1 LSIGAFAEGFEF
13 YLDGKGYFK
22 ADDKFAAFRV
32 ARAVTETMGSA
43 GISSRKNIAAE
54 RPIVVMCIGT
64 DRSTGDS
71 LGPLV
76 GDMLVKWRLNGI
88 HVYGTL
94 DNPVHARNLKETLVN
109 ALALH
114 PGAYLVAV
122 DASLGVLDHVGCI
135 TVGKGPIKPG
145 AGLKKELP
153 AVGDMH
159 ITGVVNTGGFMDF
172 LVLQSTRLSVVMRMA
187 DIIARG
193 LHLAFNDYSSISF
206 RDSVSFSQFQLM
218 DQ

>member
-1 LSIGAFAEGFEF
+1 MRVYLSN
-13 YLDGKGYFK
+13 KGYFK
-22 ADDKFAAFRV
+22 SDDKLATFKV
-32 ARAVTETMGSA
+32 ARAISATMETA
-43 GISSRKNIAAE
+43 GFRNRTSITRE
-54 RPIVVMCIGT
+54 RPIVAMCIGT

-76 GDMLVKWRLNGI
+76 GDMLLKWKMNGI

-94 DNPVHARNLKETLVN
+94 ENPVHARNLEETLLK

-114 PGAYLVAV
+114 PQAFLVAI
-122 DASLGVLDHVGCI
+122 DASLGAIDHVGCI
-135 TVGKGPIKPG
+135 SVGDGPIKPG

-172 LVLQSTRLSVVMRMA
+172 LVLQSTRLSVVMKMA

-193 LHLAFNDYSSISF
+193 LHMAFNEYSSIN
-206 RDSVSFSQFQLM
+206 FQDTCNVL
-218 DQ
+218 

>member
-1 LSIGAFAEGFEF
+1 M
-13 YLDGKGYFK
+13 DVKGYFK
-22 ADDKFAAFRV
+22 ADDKFAAFKV
-32 ARAVTETMGSA
+32 ARAVSETMETA
-43 GISSRKNIAAE
+43 GLKYRMNTSGE

-76 GDMLVKWRLNGI
+76 GDMLTKWRLPEI

-94 DNPVHARNLKETLVN
+94 ENPVHARNLEEMSEKVRLS
-109 ALALH
+109 L
-114 PGAYLVAV
+114 PGAFTVAV
-122 DASLGVLDHVGCI
+122 DASLGVLEHVGCI
-135 TVGKGPIKPG
+135 SVGQGPIKPG

-193 LHLAFNDYSSISF
+193 LHMAMNETSSSTL
-206 RDSVSFSQFQLM
+206 RDTLTLSQLH
-218 DQ
+218 